1 MTQNGPNAATR
12 VSGAIAIRAAI
23 DVDGTLRVHRV
34 PLKNRVASVQT
45 VAAGGGQVVVNLVIL
60 VTLLAWKPASGPEF
74 SGKLLPLPPFLR
86 R

>member
-45 VAAGGGQVVVNLVIL
+45 VAAGGGEG
-60 VTLLAWKPASGPEF
+60 ASCGELSHPRDVAGVET
-74 SGKLLPLPPFLR
+74 GKRP
-86 R
+86 